1 MGKNG
6 AKEGYIGYS
15 GGEKTYPLTV
25 LKFKKEHAFINEKTK
40 YHHPTQKP
48 VDLIRYLIRTYTNPG
63 DLVLDNCMGS
73 GSTAIAALREGRNFI
88 GFELDE
94 HYYKMCLD
102 RIADEENY
110 IEEKKKE
117 PKPNPPF

>member
-1 MGKNG
+1 MGQKLLH
-6 AKEGYIGYS
+6 A
-15 GGEKTYPLTV
+15 L
-25 LKFKKEHAFINEKTK
+25 LKK
-40 YHHPTQKP
+40 YTHPTQKP

-73 GSTAIAALREGRNFI
+73 GSTAIAAMREGRNFI

-94 HYYKMCLD
+94 HFYQMCLD
-102 RIADEENY
+102 RIEDEKNF

-117 PKPNPPF
+117 PKPNPLF